1 MCVRVFLLQ
10 WPDRVLNLRS
20 PASTLAERALKLVSW
35 SIGTAGPSHTTPTSP
50 FSRENSNRS
59 LSVKKKCSSWVRP
72 ESRDSLLLHCIT
84 GGVSS
89 AHGQI
94 TWWTGYRQP
103 VFSRKELT
111 FGVGGP
117 INGYSW
123 EATFIPLAQW
133 GTVTFSVYSMLT
145 ANVYSLC
152 MARAWLVFE
161 GDQTAMWRGGL
172 ASGHYFGRGGSV
184 WSGVL
189 SGGAAP
195 RRLPCLAAQ
204 GRQSLH

>member
-1 MCVRVFLLQ
+1 MF
-10 WPDRVLNLRS
+10 VLSETGISGQSFAPLHYGRGVVCPRS
-20 PASTLAERALKLVSW
+20 DHMVDW
-35 SIGTAGPSHTTPTSP
+35 Y
-50 FSRENSNRS
+50 
-59 LSVKKKCSSWVRP
+59 
-72 ESRDSLLLHCIT
+72 
-84 GGVSS
+84 
-89 AHGQI
+89 GQI

-195 RRLPCLAAQ
+195 RRLACLAAQ